1 MEINTQF
8 PIKGLM
14 VFYLLI
20 VANFLAPLF
29 NCRLQDV
36 LINNMILKHM
46 FGFLTLFF
54 FVVFVEPE
62 HSDKTFTY
70 QIAMAIGLYVWFIF
84 TTKMEIHAFALFILV
99 LFSLYM
105 FNIYFDRNGK
115 HLEYDNK
122 EILKEN
128 INRYGLI
135 LGILIT
141 LIGFASYVGQ
151 KKVEF
156 GSKFN
161 WTDLFLGNP
170 ECKKETPIESKLQTI
185 HNIPR
190 FISKALH

>member
-36 LINNMILKHM
+36 LVNNMILKHM

-70 QIAMAIGLYVWFIF
+70 QIVMALGLYVWFVF
-84 TTKMEIHAFALFILV
+84 TTKMEIHAFAIFILV

-105 FNIYFDRNGK
+105 FNIYFDRNSK
-115 HLEYDNK
+115 HLENDKK
-122 EILKEN
+122 EIVKEN

-135 LGILIT
+135 LGLLIT
-141 LIGFASYVGQ
+141 MIGFASYVGQ
-151 KKVEF
+151 KKIEF
-156 GSKFN
+156 GSRFT
-161 WTDLFLGNP
+161 WTDFFLGNP
-170 ECKKETPIESKLQTI
+170 ECKKESPIESKLQTI
-185 HNIPR
+185 HNMPR
-190 FISKALH
+190 FIAKALH